1 MSSENN
7 NFFIKAKENKT
18 LNKPFRTPKGPK
30 KFSVYVKNEKGNT
43 VKVNFG
49 DPNMEIK
56 RDDPNR
62 RKNFRARHNCD
73 NAGPKTKARYWSCKM
88 WERKKSVTDYTSGS
102 DELVV
107 FPDAYKWD
115 GETFFDFNELLSI
128 NPSLA
133 FVEEEITEEEDCCG
147 KDCGCHEEKSE
158 AALSKKQQKLPP
170 ALQKAILKKQG
181 KKTSKDE
188 EDEEEKGED
197 KKDKE
202 DKEGDEEKDSKPSKG
217 LSKKQQK
224 LPPALQKA
232 ILKRQSKAQ
241 EQYASLWKNI
251 HEKRKRIKSGSGEKM
266 KKKGDKGAPTPDQ
279 LKKAKS
285 KEVNPEG
292 TGGGYKIKEE
302 FKAAKRSGPRSAAQT
317 PSKPS
322 ERRSGSSKNKKGSAG
337 ESGSSITFSEKT
349 TQALKNKVK
358 EHNSKSAKK
367 VTLSQLK
374 KVYRRGSGAFSG
386 SHRPGQSRGSWAMAR
401 VNMFLKMKRGGKVKE
416 SYRAAD
422 GDI

>member
-1 MSSENN
+1 MDHKSNS
-7 NFFIKAKENKT
+7 FLAKAKDNKT

-56 RDDPNR
+56 RDDPDR

-73 NAGPKTKARYWSCKM
+73 NPGPKTKARYWSCKM
-88 WERKKSVTDYTSGS
+88 WESKKSVTDYTSGS
-102 DELVV
+102 QEIVMV
-107 FPDAYKWD
+107 PDAYEWD
-115 GETFFDFNELLSI
+115 GKTFFDFDELLSN
-128 NPSLA
+128 NPPLA
-133 FVEEEITEEEDCCG
+133 FVEEEVTEGEDDDCCG
-147 KDCGCHEEKSE
+147 KGCGCHEEKSE

-181 KKTSKDE
+181 
-188 EDEEEKGED
+188 EKSTVD
-197 KKDKE
+197 KKDDKDDDKDDNKNE
-202 DKEGDEEKDSKPSKG
+202 DKEEKPTKG
-217 LSKKQQK
+217 LTKKQQK

-232 ILKRQSKAQ
+232 ILKKQAKA
-241 EQYASLWKNI
+241 EEDYASLWKNI

-266 KKKGDKGAPTPDQ
+266 RKKGDKGAPTPDQ
-279 LKKAKS
+279 LERAKS

-302 FKAAKRSGPRSAAQT
+302 FKAAKRPGPKSAAQT

-322 ERRSGSSKNKKGSAG
+322 ERRRGSSKNKKGSAG
-337 ESGSSITFSEKT
+337 KSGAAITFSEKT

-358 EHNSKSAKK
+358 EHNDKYARK

-374 KVYRRGSGAFSG
+374 KVYRRGAGAFSG

-401 VNMFLKMKRGGKVKE
+401 VNMFLKMKRGGKVKQ

>member
-1 MSSENN
+1 MMDHKSNS
-7 NFFIKAKENKT
+7 FLAKAKDNKT

-56 RDDPNR
+56 RDDPDR

-73 NAGPKTKARYWSCKM
+73 NPGPKTKARYWSCKM
-88 WERKKSVTDYTSGS
+88 WESKKSVTDYTSGS
-102 DELVV
+102 QEIVMV
-107 FPDAYKWD
+107 PDVYEWD
-115 GETFFDFNELLSI
+115 GETFFDFDELLSN
-128 NPSLA
+128 NPPLA
-133 FVEEEITEEEDCCG
+133 FVEEEITEGEDDDCCG
-147 KDCGCHEEKSE
+147 KGCGCHEEKSE

-181 KKTSKDE
+181 
-188 EDEEEKGED
+188 EKSTVD
-197 KKDKE
+197 KKDDKDDDKDDNKNE
-202 DKEGDEEKDSKPSKG
+202 DKEEKPTKG
-217 LSKKQQK
+217 LTKKQQK

-232 ILKRQSKAQ
+232 ILKKQAKA
-241 EQYASLWKNI
+241 EEDYASLWKNI

-266 KKKGDKGAPTPDQ
+266 RKKGDKGAPTPDQ
-279 LKKAKS
+279 LERAKS

-302 FKAAKRSGPRSAAQT
+302 FKAAKRPGPKSAAQT

-322 ERRSGSSKNKKGSAG
+322 ERRRGSSKNKKGSAG
-337 ESGSSITFSEKT
+337 KSGAAITFSEKT

-358 EHNSKSAKK
+358 EHNDKHARK

-374 KVYRRGSGAFSG
+374 KVYRRGAGAFSG

-401 VNMFLKMKRGGKVKE
+401 VNMFLKMKRGGKVKQ

>member
-1 MSSENN
+1 MMDHKSNS
-7 NFFIKAKENKT
+7 FLAKAKDNKT

-56 RDDPNR
+56 RDDADR

-73 NAGPKTKARYWSCKM
+73 NPGPKTKARYWSCKM
-88 WERKKSVTDYTSGS
+88 WESKKSVTDYTSGS
-102 DELVV
+102 QEIVMV
-107 FPDAYKWD
+107 PDAYEWD
-115 GETFFDFNELLSI
+115 GKTFFDFDELLSN
-128 NPSLA
+128 NPPLA
-133 FVEEEITEEEDCCG
+133 FVEEEVTEGEDDDCCG
-147 KDCGCHEEKSE
+147 KGCGCHEEKSE

-181 KKTSKDE
+181 
-188 EDEEEKGED
+188 EKSTVD
-197 KKDKE
+197 KKDDKDDDKDDNKNE
-202 DKEGDEEKDSKPSKG
+202 DKEEKPTKG
-217 LSKKQQK
+217 LTKKQQK

-232 ILKRQSKAQ
+232 ILKKQAKA
-241 EQYASLWKNI
+241 EEDYASLWKNI

-266 KKKGDKGAPTPDQ
+266 RKKGDKGAPTPDQ
-279 LKKAKS
+279 LERAKS

-302 FKAAKRSGPRSAAQT
+302 FKAAKRPGPKSAAQT

-322 ERRSGSSKNKKGSAG
+322 ERRRGSSKNKKGSAG
-337 ESGSSITFSEKT
+337 KSGAAITFSEKT

-358 EHNSKSAKK
+358 EHNDKYARK

-374 KVYRRGSGAFSG
+374 KVYRRGAGAFSG

-401 VNMFLKMKRGGKVKE
+401 VNMFLKMKRGGKVKQ

>member
-1 MSSENN
+1 MMDHKSNS
-7 NFFIKAKENKT
+7 FLAKAKDNKT

-56 RDDPNR
+56 RDDPDR

-73 NAGPKTKARYWSCKM
+73 NPGPKTKARYWSCKM
-88 WERKKSVTDYTSGS
+88 WESKKSVTDYTSGS
-102 DELVV
+102 QEIVMV
-107 FPDAYKWD
+107 PDAYEWD
-115 GETFFDFNELLSI
+115 GKTFFDFDELLSN
-128 NPSLA
+128 NPPLA
-133 FVEEEITEEEDCCG
+133 FVEEEVTEGEDDDCCG
-147 KDCGCHEEKSE
+147 KGCGCHEEKSE

-181 KKTSKDE
+181 
-188 EDEEEKGED
+188 EKSTVD
-197 KKDKE
+197 KKDDKDDDKDDNKNE
-202 DKEGDEEKDSKPSKG
+202 DKEEKPTKG
-217 LSKKQQK
+217 LTKKQQK

-232 ILKRQSKAQ
+232 ILKKQAKA
-241 EQYASLWKNI
+241 EEDYASLWKNI

-266 KKKGDKGAPTPDQ
+266 RKKGDKGAPTPDQ
-279 LKKAKS
+279 LERAKS

-302 FKAAKRSGPRSAAQT
+302 FKAAKRPGPKSAAQT

-322 ERRSGSSKNKKGSAG
+322 ERRRGSSKNKKGSAG
-337 ESGSSITFSEKT
+337 KSGAAITFSEKT

-358 EHNSKSAKK
+358 EHNDKYARK

-374 KVYRRGSGAFSG
+374 KVYRRGAGAFSG

-401 VNMFLKMKRGGKVKE
+401 VNMFLKMKRGGKVKQ

>member
-1 MSSENN
+1 MMDHKSNS
-7 NFFIKAKENKT
+7 FLAKAKDNKT

-56 RDDPNR
+56 RDDPDR

-73 NAGPKTKARYWSCKM
+73 NPGPKTKARYWSCKM
-88 WERKKSVTDYTSGS
+88 WESKKSVTDYTSGS
-102 DELVV
+102 QEIVMV
-107 FPDAYKWD
+107 PDVYEWD
-115 GETFFDFNELLSI
+115 GETFFDFDELLSN
-128 NPSLA
+128 NPPLA
-133 FVEEEITEEEDCCG
+133 FVEEEVTEGEDDDCCG
-147 KDCGCHEEKSE
+147 KGCGCHEEKSE

-181 KKTSKDE
+181 
-188 EDEEEKGED
+188 EKSTVD
-197 KKDKE
+197 KKDDKDDDKDDNKNE
-202 DKEGDEEKDSKPSKG
+202 DKEEKPTKG
-217 LSKKQQK
+217 LTKKQQK

-232 ILKRQSKAQ
+232 ILKKQAKA
-241 EQYASLWKNI
+241 EEDYASLWKNI

-266 KKKGDKGAPTPDQ
+266 RKKGDKGAPTPDQ
-279 LKKAKS
+279 LERAKS

-302 FKAAKRSGPRSAAQT
+302 FKAAKRPGPKSAAQT

-322 ERRSGSSKNKKGSAG
+322 ERRRGSSKNKKGSAG
-337 ESGSSITFSEKT
+337 KSGAAITFSEKT

-358 EHNSKSAKK
+358 EHNDKHARK

-374 KVYRRGSGAFSG
+374 KVYRRGAGAFSG

-401 VNMFLKMKRGGKVKE
+401 VNMFLKMKRGGKVKQ

>member
-1 MSSENN
+1 MMDHKSNS
-7 NFFIKAKENKT
+7 FLAKAKDNKT

-56 RDDPNR
+56 RDDADR

-73 NAGPKTKARYWSCKM
+73 NPGPKTKARYWSCKM
-88 WERKKSVTDYTSGS
+88 WESKKSVTDYISGS
-102 DELVV
+102 QEIVMV
-107 FPDAYKWD
+107 PDVYEWD
-115 GETFFDFNELLSI
+115 GETFFDFDELLSN
-128 NPSLA
+128 NPPLA
-133 FVEEEITEEEDCCG
+133 FVEEEVTEGEDDDCCG
-147 KDCGCHEEKSE
+147 KGCGCHEEKSE

-181 KKTSKDE
+181 
-188 EDEEEKGED
+188 EKSTVD
-197 KKDKE
+197 KKDDKDDDKDDNKNE
-202 DKEGDEEKDSKPSKG
+202 DKEEKPTKG
-217 LSKKQQK
+217 LTKKQQK

-232 ILKRQSKAQ
+232 ILKKQAKA
-241 EQYASLWKNI
+241 EEDYASLWKNI

-266 KKKGDKGAPTPDQ
+266 RKKGDKGAPTPDQ
-279 LKKAKS
+279 LERAKS

-302 FKAAKRSGPRSAAQT
+302 FKAAKRPGPKSAAQT

-322 ERRSGSSKNKKGSAG
+322 ERRRGSSKNKKGSAG
-337 ESGSSITFSEKT
+337 KSGAAITFSEKT

-358 EHNSKSAKK
+358 EHNDKYARK

-374 KVYRRGSGAFSG
+374 KVYRRGAGAFSG

-401 VNMFLKMKRGGKVKE
+401 VNMFLKMKRGGKVKQ